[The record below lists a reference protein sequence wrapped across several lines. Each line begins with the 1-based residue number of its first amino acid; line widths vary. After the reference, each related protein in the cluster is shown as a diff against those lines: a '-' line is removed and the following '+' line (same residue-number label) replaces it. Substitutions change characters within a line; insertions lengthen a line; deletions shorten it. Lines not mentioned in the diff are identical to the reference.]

1 MRFREQVRQPA
12 WQRDFLARPLSER
25 TAIARDLREQSEA
38 RKRSTA
44 NDPSLW
50 ADVDASA
57 ARAALQAAGAHT
69 LIHGHTH
76 RPALHALGDGLQRV
90 VLSDWDAAAHPPR
103 AEVLRL
109 DAQGLRRIPLPLLM
123 IDLLQRLLPRSLR
136 QPTPVPDALWQS
148 TLAAHPFLSAL
159 DSTEQ
164 DRLRL
169 LCTHFLAEKE
179 FHGAND
185 LVLTDAMAL
194 AIAAQAC
201 LPLLHMHGTSGEPVR
216 DPLKLLDWYGDFVG
230 IVVQPGAVV
239 ARRKTTDGAGVVH
252 HYNEVLAGEAMD
264 RGPLMLSWEE
274 VAHASVAAESGSNV
288 VIHEFVH
295 KMDMRGISLGEHP
308 DGAPPL
314 PKGFLGTRSASDA
327 RELWRDTMQHR
338 VRCVPRSGG
347 HGRALRRRTP
357 LARRL
362 RGQGPRRVFCRDLRG
377 LLREPA
383 NASRRSFRR
392 WWRCTT
398 GSSDPR
404 QATQ

>member
-1 MRFREQVRQPA
+1 
-12 WQRDFLARPLSER
+12 
-25 TAIARDLREQSEA
+25 
-38 RKRSTA
+38 
-44 NDPSLW
+44 
-50 ADVDASA
+50 
-57 ARAALQAAGAHT
+57 
-69 LIHGHTH
+69 
-76 RPALHALGDGLQRV
+76 
-90 VLSDWDAAAHPPR
+90 
-103 AEVLRL
+103 
-109 DAQGLRRIPLPLLM
+109 M

-136 QPTPVPDALWQS
+136 QPTPVPDTLWQT
-148 TLAAHPFLSAL
+148 TLAAHPFLCAL

-201 LPLLHMHGTSGEPVR
+201 LPLLHMHGTAGEAVR

-252 HYNEVLAGEAMD
+252 HHDEVLAGEAMD

-274 VAHASVAAESGSNV
+274 VAHASVAAHSGSNV

-314 PKGFLGTRSASDA
+314 PKGFMGTRNTSDA
-327 RELWRDTMQHR
+327 RRLWRDTMQHAFDAFSEAVAMAER
-338 VRCVPRSGG
+338 FGAERPWLDDY
-347 HGRALRRRTP
+347 A
-357 LARRL
+357 AK
-362 RGQGPRRVFCRDLRG
+362 
-377 LLREPA
+377 EPA
-383 NASRRSFRR
+383 EFFAVTCEAYFVNRERFAHEFPALVTLYDGFFRPAAS
-392 WWRCTT
+392 
-398 GSSDPR
+398 P
-404 QATQ
+404 Q

>member
-1 MRFREQVRQPA
+1 
-12 WQRDFLARPLSER
+12 
-25 TAIARDLREQSEA
+25 
-38 RKRSTA
+38 
-44 NDPSLW
+44 
-50 ADVDASA
+50 
-57 ARAALQAAGAHT
+57 
-69 LIHGHTH
+69 
-76 RPALHALGDGLQRV
+76 
-90 VLSDWDAAAHPPR
+90 
-103 AEVLRL
+103 
-109 DAQGLRRIPLPLLM
+109 M

-164 DRLRL
+164 GRLRL
-169 LCTHFLAEKE
+169 LCTHFLTEKE
-179 FHGAND
+179 FHGANG

-201 LPLLHMHGTSGEPVR
+201 LPLLHMHGTSGEAVR

-314 PKGFLGTRSASDA
+314 PKGFLGTRGASEA
-327 RELWRDTMQHR
+327 RQLWRDTMQTAFDAFR
-338 VRCVPRSGG
+338 EAVAMAERFGAERPWLDDYAAKDPAEFFAVTCEAYFVNRERFAQDFS
-347 HGRALRRRTP
+347 ALVALYDGFFRP
-357 LARRL
+357 A
-362 RGQGPRRVFCRDLRG
+362 
-377 LLREPA
+377 A
-383 NASRRSFRR
+383 NA
-392 WWRCTT
+392 
-398 GSSDPR
+398 
-404 QATQ
+404 Q